1 MKKCLFLVTIIA
13 FSLVVTGCG
22 ATKKLVCK
30 QKASGVD
37 ITFNVGFEGNKI
49 KDMDFSYDMDLS
61 SYSDTQIT
69 MIEKQDFCKLVKSSM
84 DDYKDAFTDCK
95 QKVAD
100 KHLRVDSVLD
110 ANKISKNAEKIMTSP
125 EKAKKE
131 LEKTGYT
138 CKIKE

>member
-1 MKKCLFLVTIIA
+1 MKKSLFIA
-13 FSLVVTGCG
+13 VIVLFVAVFVTGCG
-22 ATKKLVCK
+22 ASKKLVCK

-37 ITFNVGFEGNKI
+37 ITFNVGFEGNKV

-61 SYSDTQIT
+61 SYSASSIA
-69 MIEKQDFCKLVKSSM
+69 MIEKQNFCSLVKSSM

-100 KHLRVDSVLD
+100 KHLKVDAVLD
-110 ANKISKNAEKIMTSP
+110 VKKISKNASKSMTSP
-125 EKAKKE
+125 NKAKKE

-138 CKIKE
+138 CEIK